1 MFKKVLFFLILV
13 VFVASLS
20 GCATFGKKKDLDAQG
35 LKNQVSLL
43 EAQIQSK
50 DQEISALK
58 EELSKATEKTESV
71 AKESAV
77 ESRHIGNVKQIQTAL
92 KNAGFDPG
100 NIDGRMGKQTRD
112 AIKAFQKAHNLKTN
126 GKVNKSTW
134 KALSQYL
141 QEKTK

>member
-1 MFKKVLFFLILV
+1 MFKKVLFFSILV

-100 NIDGRMGKQTRD
+100 KIDGNMGKQTRD
-112 AIKAFQKAHNLKTN
+112 AIKAFQKAHNLKVN

-141 QEKTK
+141 EEKTK